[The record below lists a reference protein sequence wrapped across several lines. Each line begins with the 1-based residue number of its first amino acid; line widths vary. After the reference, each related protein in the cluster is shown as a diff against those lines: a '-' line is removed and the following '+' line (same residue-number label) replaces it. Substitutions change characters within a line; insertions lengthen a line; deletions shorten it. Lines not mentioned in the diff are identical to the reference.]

1 MRSPNGDGYDGPFW
15 FETYEGPPRVFFG
28 HTVLAEPVDREWAV
42 GLDTGCV
49 YGGDLTAYD
58 VRRERFLSV
67 PGATLED
74 RSSEKIVTLER

>member
-28 HTVLAEPVDREWAV
+28 HTVLEEPFEREWTV

-49 YGGDLTAYD
+49 YGGTVTAYD
-58 VRRERFLSV
+58 VCE
-67 PGATLED
+67 E
-74 RSSEKIVTLER
+74 